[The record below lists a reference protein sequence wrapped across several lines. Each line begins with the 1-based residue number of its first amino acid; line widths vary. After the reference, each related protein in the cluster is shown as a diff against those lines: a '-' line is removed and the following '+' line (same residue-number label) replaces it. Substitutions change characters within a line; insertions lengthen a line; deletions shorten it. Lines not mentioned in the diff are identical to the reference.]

1 MSKNKERKIDFINLI
16 TLYSLFFIMYL
27 IITRF
32 SFIYGSI
39 KDWNCQHWVFPEYFR
54 NLFYENHNLFPD
66 YAFNIGSGQNIYN
79 FAYFGLLNPIVLIS
93 YLLPFV
99 GMRTYIIMSSIFMLL
114 FGTTLM
120 YFFIKNKYNSRIA
133 FIGAFFYLMA
143 TPLTFHS
150 HRHIMFVNYMPFL
163 IMAYMGVDK
172 YFCENK
178 HVLLLI
184 STALIIFTS
193 FYFSVTG
200 IISIIIYGIYI
211 YLSKNKKIS
220 FRGFIYDG
228 LKFIAPI
235 LSAVLL
241 SGVLI
246 LPTFFSLLNG
256 RSGESTLN
264 IIDLII
270 PNFRLDNIIYSS
282 YSMGLSLFSLYCLIE
297 NLFSKKINNRFL
309 SIIIFLFITFPILL
323 FLLNGGL
330 YAESKILITFI
341 PLVIILMC
349 ETISR
354 FGKKFEY
361 NKYYKYLLVLYIFS
375 LIFSNKYVLLVLL
388 EMFILYL
395 IFKFMKKKNN
405 VNYFLFITIFIFI
418 YNIIFNCGDFLVKNN
433 YIDNNKQYVDEIL
446 SKDKGTYRIN
456 IFDMSLNSVNRV
468 YNNDYLSPF
477 VYSSASNFNYKDYYY
492 SSGSEVVHRS
502 YGMLNSNN
510 NILFNIYMGN
520 KYLVGKNKNNNNSMF
535 YEKVKD
541 NVYVYNGVLPVGY
554 SSNNLMSKKYF
565 DSLSEFDRDYAL
577 LKYIIVDKDD
587 IITNYESPFKE
598 IKLNY
603 EVIMNNINYTTTSN
617 GYKFIS
623 NMGGRSKIKIN
634 DDLTD
639 KVLLIEFDM
648 KEQTDC
654 KIGDSSITINGI
666 TNKLTCDKWKYQ
678 NKNNRFSYVLSN
690 KIIKNLNISIS
701 KGNYNINNLK
711 TYVIDKTYLSNVRDS
726 ISELVIDREKTKDN
740 IIYGTIDSKND
751 GYINLSI
758 AYDKGYKVFVDDKE
772 VDYIRTNINFIGFK
786 IDKGVHSIKIVY
798 NSPLKREGMILSILG
813 LLLLGGF
820 YVIDFRFSR
829 RTIKKNGLCR

>member
-16 TLYSLFFIMYL
+16 TLYVLFFVMYL

-93 YLLPFV
+93 YLLPFIS
-99 GMRTYIIMSSIFMLL
+99 MRTYIIISSIFMLL

-133 FIGAFFYLMA
+133 FLGAFFYLMA

-163 IMAYMGVDK
+163 IMAYMGVDN
-172 YFCENK
+172 YFNKNK
-178 HVLLLI
+178 HTLLLI
-184 STALIIFTS
+184 STTLIIFTS
-193 FYFSVTG
+193 FYFSVSC
-200 IISIIIYGIYI
+200 IITIIIYGIYV
-211 YLSKNKKIS
+211 YLSKIKSFNFKK
-220 FRGFIYDG
+220 FIYDG
-228 LKFIAPI
+228 LFFVAPI

-256 RSGESTLN
+256 RSGDSTFNLIN
-264 IIDLII
+264 LII

-282 YSMGLSLFSLYCLIE
+282 YSMGLSVLSLYCLIE
-297 NLFSKKINNRFL
+297 NLFSKKKNNKFL
-309 SIIIFLFITFPILL
+309 SIVIFLFLTFPIFL

-330 YAESKILITFI
+330 YAESKVLITFI

-349 ETISR
+349 ETINR
-354 FGKKFEY
+354 FGKNFDY
-361 NKYYKYLLVLYIFS
+361 NKYFKYLIFLYLIS
-375 LIFSNKYVLLVLL
+375 LLFSNKYVLLVLL
-388 EMFILYL
+388 ELFILYF
-395 IFKFMKKKNN
+395 IFKYMKKNN
-405 VNYFLFITIFIFI
+405 NLNYFYFITIFVFI
-418 YNIIFNCGDFLVKNN
+418 LNVAFNCGDFLVKND
-433 YIDNNKQYVDEIL
+433 YIDNNKQYIDYIL
-446 SKDKGTYRIN
+446 SKDKSMYRFN
-456 IFDMSLNSVNRV
+456 IFDISLNSVNRV
-468 YNNDYLSPF
+468 YNNDYLSSY
-477 VYSSASNFNYKDYYY
+477 VYSSSSNFNYKDYYY
-492 SSGSEVVHRS
+492 SSGSEIVHRS

-510 NILFNIYMGN
+510 NIFFNIYMGN
-520 KYLVGKNKNNNNSMF
+520 KYLFNKNKKNNNSMF
-535 YEKVKD
+535 YKKIKD
-541 NVYVYNGVLPVGY
+541 NIYVYNGVLPIGY
-554 SSNNLMSKKYF
+554 SSNNIMGKKQF
-565 DSLSEFDRDYAL
+565 DNLDELDKNYVL
-577 LKYIIVDKDD
+577 LKYIIVDKEDAVV
-587 IITNYESPFKE
+587 NYESPFHE
-598 IKLNY
+598 VKLNY
-603 EVIMNNINYTTTSN
+603 EVINNNINYTTTSN

-623 NMGGRSKIKIN
+623 NKGGRAKIKIN

-639 KVLLIEFDM
+639 KILIIRFDM

-666 TNKLTCDKWKYQ
+666 TNKFTCTKWKYQ
-678 NKNNRFSYVLSN
+678 NKNNEFSYVLSN
-690 KIIKNLNISIS
+690 KKIKYLNISIS
-701 KGNYNINNLK
+701 KGIYNIDNLK
-711 TYVIDKTYLSNVRDS
+711 VYTIDKHYLNNVRGS
-726 ISELVIDREKTKDN
+726 VSEFNIDREKTKDN
-740 IIYGTIDSKND
+740 IIYGTIDSESD
-751 GYINLSI
+751 GYVNLTI
-758 AYDKGYKVFVDDKE
+758 AYDKGYRVFIDEKE

-786 IDKGVHSIKIVY
+786 INKGIHSIKIVY
-798 NSPLKREGMILSILG
+798 YSPLKKEGIVLSIIG

-829 RTIKKNGLCR
+829 KHL